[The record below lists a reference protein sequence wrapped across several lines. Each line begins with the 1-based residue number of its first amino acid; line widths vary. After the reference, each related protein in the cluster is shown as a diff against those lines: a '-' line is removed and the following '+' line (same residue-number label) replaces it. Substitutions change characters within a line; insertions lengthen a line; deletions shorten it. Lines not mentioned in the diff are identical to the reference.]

1 MVQYDFLSLL
11 ETKEEQSN
19 LMKAFSYNEK
29 WKGIFDWVG
38 QSSFGDRHTY
48 CRTCK
53 THIFTFH
60 KGIIALKQHTESV
73 THMEKTSIAN
83 EREPSDPLPSGDAA
97 LQSVHQNC
105 DEASATGQKE
115 SQCLP
120 QCNVGA
126 QNKKDIKT
134 VCQLT
139 PYRLYVREGDA
150 QEKESSVSVFLGSFD
165 VKAAQHNI
173 QFLETLPSADDGKDQ
188 TAKAVV
194 ETLKKSGLPACN
206 IAAFYASGS
215 KATSHQIYSRLRE
228 FNPNIVAFGWM
239 DTIADTACQTG
250 IKALSS
256 QVQELMVDIHAHHSS
271 STTKNSSVDALMS
284 GICSSSPS
292 FPLNTSCLAFH
303 FFVSK
308 SLEMWQNLILYYKS
322 CDEGDHKAKS
332 IYSRLQ
338 EPKVRAT
345 FMFLEQA
352 LKPLCAFQ
360 GVLQTER
367 GGEMVNILLI
377 LEEASSLLYTYSSYF
392 LRPQAIFRFL
402 KEHNVQILNNMK
414 FQLPSPEPCLDEKA
428 VEDLNQSGNSDVI
441 ELMKQEALAFYVTLT
456 ECIAAML
463 PLNEGLLRAVVQLLD
478 PDNRQKVSG
487 RAVGDLGTGLG
498 ICRTPEEAAQL
509 TSEYLKYQIAEA
521 EEGGEA
527 GLVPPSLEE
536 HWASVLKDLKPS
548 SFFRKLVLT
557 LFSFTCPPLEC
568 QKILTE
574 VKKKNNKQT
583 NKRKQNSSFSFKICT
598 LFSFVLC
605 VIDAFQ

>member
-11 ETKEEQSN
+11 ETIEEQSN
-19 LMKAFSYNEK
+19 LLKAFSYNEK

-38 QSSFGDRHTY
+38 QSAFGDKHTY
-48 CRTCK
+48 CRSCK

-60 KGIIALKQHTESV
+60 KGIIALKQHTESL
-73 THMEKTSIAN
+73 THMEKTSIVN
-83 EREPSDPLPSGDAA
+83 ERKSSNPLLSGDAA
-97 LQSVHQNC
+97 LQSVHKNC

-115 SQCLP
+115 SQCLL
-120 QCNVGA
+120 QCNVGV
-126 QNKKDIKT
+126 QHKKDIKT
-134 VCQLT
+134 VCKHT
-139 PYRLYVREGDA
+139 PYRVYVHERDA

-165 VKAAQHNI
+165 VEAAQHDI

-215 KATSHQIYSRLRE
+215 KAASQIYSHLRE
-228 FNPNIVAFGWM
+228 FNPNIVPFGWM

-256 QVQELMVDIHAHHSS
+256 QVQEFMVDIHAHHSS

-352 LKPLCAFQ
+352 LKPLCTFQ

-367 GGEMVNILLI
+367 GGDMVNILLI

-392 LRPQAIFRFL
+392 LEPQAVFRFL
-402 KEHNVQILNNMK
+402 KEHNVQILNNNK
-414 FQLPSPEPCLDEKA
+414 FQLPSPELCLDEKA
-428 VEDLNQSGNSDVI
+428 VEDLNQSISSDVM
-441 ELMKQEALAFYVTLT
+441 ELMKQEALAFYVALT
-456 ECIAAML
+456 ECIAANL

-478 PDNRQKVSG
+478 PDNRQKASG
-487 RAVGDLGTGLG
+487 REVGDLGTSLG
-498 ICRTPEEAAQL
+498 ICSTPEEATQL
-509 TSEYLKYQIAEA
+509 TSEYLKYQIADA
-521 EEGGEA
+521 EEGGEV
-527 GLVPPSLEE
+527 LVSEPSLEE

-574 VKKKNNKQT
+574 VKKKTNKQINE
-583 NKRKQNSSFSFKICT
+583 NKILHSVSE
-598 LFSFVLC
+598 FVIYFHLPC
-605 VIDAFQ
+605 V